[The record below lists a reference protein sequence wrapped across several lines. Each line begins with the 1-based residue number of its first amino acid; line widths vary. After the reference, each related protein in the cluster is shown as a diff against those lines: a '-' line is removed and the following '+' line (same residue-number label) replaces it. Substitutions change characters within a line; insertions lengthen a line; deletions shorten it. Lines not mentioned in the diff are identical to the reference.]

1 MMLSNAWGLW
11 PVVWSGGANRGGK
24 EEGKMGAEW
33 EKEEGRS
40 GRVEEDGYGGELH
53 SGLDVVASFNP
64 QPSTLNPQPST
75 QTLPRVAFYRT
86 IQREA

>member
-33 EKEEGRS
+33 EREEGRS
-40 GRVEEDGYGGELH
+40 GRVEDGYDGELY

-75 QTLPRVAFYRT
+75 QTLPRVAFYRA

>member
-1 MMLSNAWGLW
+1 
-11 PVVWSGGANRGGK
+11 
-24 EEGKMGAEW
+24 MGAEW